1 MKDET
6 LIEQIRNT
14 AKAAQESGQSVSID
28 AVLPTVCVT
37 RGVDDA
43 FFFQE
48 HEATEL
54 LKYVDNALANIG
66 EAAIDISEEDYLLYL
81 AQGW

>member
-1 MKDET
+1 MPTLPISGSALRKSKTANVEMEMKDKT

-37 RGVDDA
+37 RGVDDV
-43 FFFQE
+43 FFFRSMRQQ
-48 HEATEL
+48 
-54 LKYVDNALANIG
+54 
-66 EAAIDISEEDYLLYL
+66 SF
-81 AQGW
+81 